1 LKGVPEETRAA
12 NPDGT
17 TRYMRPRPGAARM
30 YPETDVPPIQI
41 PEDYLEKLRASL
53 PEMPEK
59 KMGRLMRQYDLN
71 RKLAKQ
77 ILNSDYAALFEDV
90 VQKTRISPTVVA
102 VALTETLKALKRDGV
117 PIENVGDEQLR
128 DLFGSLDSGK
138 TTKEAIPDILTWLSR
153 HEGANVREAIEGLG
167 LTMLSEKDLLSIVD
181 DLVRQNRALVEERG
195 MRAFGVLMGIIMEK
209 VRGRAKAELV
219 NETLKKRLAEVVD

>member
-1 LKGVPEETRAA
+1 
-12 NPDGT
+12 
-17 TRYMRPRPGAARM
+17 
-30 YPETDVPPIQI
+30 
-41 PEDYLEKLRASL
+41 
-53 PEMPEK
+53 
-59 KMGRLMRQYDLN
+59 MRQYDLN

-77 ILNSDYAALFEDV
+77 ILNSEYAGLFEDV
-90 VQKTRISPTVVA
+90 VQKTKVSPTVVA

-128 DLFGSLDSGK
+128 DLFGSLDSGE

-153 HEGANVREAIEGLG
+153 HEGSKVREAIEGLG
-167 LTMLSEKDLLSIVD
+167 LTMLSEEDLLLIID
-181 DLVRQNRALVEERG
+181 DLVKRNRALVEERG
-195 MRAFGVLMGIIMEK
+195 MRAFGVLMGMIMEK